1 MNQTMNLMMTLLRP
15 RRRNKYLKRILEH
28 MSKSNPSTFLDV
40 CKSIG
45 INQVRYH
52 FLGKYPML
60 LDTRGQSIA
69 EEVLEKGCF
78 QASLFATLSDLYATR
93 DVCFVNI
100 GANIGTSCLSA
111 HAMGFRDFIA
121 FEPVRSNFEL
131 LEHNL
136 AQLKETSRIEL
147 RREAVGDVAGTGI
160 INLNPSSIGRHSF
173 VRDFHKG
180 QEEVPLVRLDDVLPA
195 RKGFLFMDTE
205 GYELNVLKGAPEY
218 LRNHADGIC
227 AEITPALMGQN
238 RVSEIDDIL
247 QENFP
252 FLYDAD
258 GKRYKSLKE
267 VRALQEG
274 HQVDIIGLKTAR

>member
-1 MNQTMNLMMTLLRP
+1 M
-15 RRRNKYLKRILEH
+15 
-28 MSKSNPSTFLDV
+28 
-40 CKSIG
+40 
-45 INQVRYH
+45 
-52 FLGKYPML
+52 GKYPML

-78 QASLFATLSDLYATR
+78 QASLFETLSRLYANR

-121 FEPVRSNFEL
+121 FEPVLSNFEL
-131 LEHNL
+131 LEYNL
-136 AQLKETSRIEL
+136 NQLRETSQIEL
-147 RREAVGDVAGTGI
+147 RREAVGDVAGTGS
-160 INLNPSSIGRHSF
+160 INLNPTSIGRHSF

-195 RKGFLFMDTE
+195 KRGFLFMDTE
-205 GYELNVLKGAPEY
+205 GYELNVLEGARQY

-227 AEITPALMGQN
+227 AEITPALIGQN
-238 RVSEIDDIL
+238 NVAEIDDIL

-252 FLYDAD
+252 LLYDAD
-258 GKRYKSLKE
+258 GKRYASLKE

-274 HQVDIIGLKTAR
+274 HQVDIIGLKAAR